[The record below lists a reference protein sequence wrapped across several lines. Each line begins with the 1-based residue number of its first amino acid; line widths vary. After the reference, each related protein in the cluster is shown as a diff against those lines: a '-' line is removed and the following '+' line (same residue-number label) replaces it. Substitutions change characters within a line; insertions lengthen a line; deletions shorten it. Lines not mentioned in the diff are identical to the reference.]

1 MTFKA
6 YLAEAVKLNE
16 QIFEILDKA
25 NLMRNNL
32 YGRGVNYENDGI
44 ASGSLSDD
52 ALGRAIAKIIDFE
65 KSADVLIDELVE
77 MKIKIEK
84 YILKLPDKK
93 LRQILDR
100 KYLLFETNEKIAA
113 DLKYSVNH
121 VYKLHNKAVRII
133 EDIWIEK

>member
-44 ASGSLSDD
+44 ASGSSSDD
-52 ALGRAIAKIIDFE
+52 ALGRAMAKIIDFE